1 MSAGTERQLRR
12 ETSEHVAAFEPGS
25 GTVDLVEKET
35 ATEHRAPTAVG
46 RPKNPERLAPAGLEA
61 EKILD
66 GEVNGRRP
74 PNDSPSLDAAK
85 AMTAGAL
92 GENAR
97 LYPAHTDSGRYT
109 GEIIGTTPDHV
120 VQKLS
125 ARSAVAHP
133 RQLVPGQPA
142 AGQNLTIS
150 YSNGL
155 AAMKS
160 FEPRGKSRGL
170 ER

>member
-1 MSAGTERQLRR
+1 MKSFAQPETHIAQWIFSWRSRERSVDKALGTVNGSGRDGAGLQISGGAERQLRR

-35 ATEHRAPTAVG
+35 AKEHRAPTPVG
-46 RPKNPERLAPAGLEA
+46 PPKSPERLAAAGLEA

-74 PNDSPSLDAAK
+74 PNDSPLLDAAK
-85 AMTAGAL
+85 AMTASAL

-109 GEIIGTTPDHV
+109 GEIIGTHQTM
-120 VQKLS
+120 S
-125 ARSAVAHP
+125 
-133 RQLVPGQPA
+133 
-142 AGQNLTIS
+142 
-150 YSNGL
+150 
-155 AAMKS
+155 
-160 FEPRGKSRGL
+160 SRN
-170 ER
+170 